1 MTRMMPIEEAQDVR
15 SDLPQQGKIADN
27 SLKDDVSSASNGWQE
42 VTRRSLEAGRML
54 AFLFRSVWP
63 ILGEGPHF

>member
-1 MTRMMPIEEAQDVR
+1 MCVLTFPSIM
-15 SDLPQQGKIADN
+15 GKIADN

-63 ILGEGPHF
+63 IFAWVLISEAEDRN